1 MKGIIKTSLKRRGK
15 ILRKK
20 THKEIKSTIR
30 IMLKEENKKNKEER
44 EREKSQ

>member
-44 EREKSQ
+44 ERKKS